1 MPSEWAGIMMTEYH
15 TDDGQQAAIAFIG
28 DAAQAAAGCPY
39 SCACVIGDTV
49 RRGMSPMNQCHE
61 IGSIVTTA
69 LLIGDTL
76 PRRAVACPADRASCT
91 RAKGMGLRV
100 CTCGSND
107 HDRRQHDHDRRPL
120 ARHDRHQRQA
130 VTTGRTGHDHGKA
143 ARTLRRTHHNG
154 LARLWPTDPCNP
166 PDRHARR
173 SPAATGTPCV
183 PPCGPRRKRYCD
195 PLPRFAPSPQGAA
208 KKSRPFFWGARRCLP
223 HGLAPAQ
230 VSELRSHPRNFQH
243 PEKIHAIFAA
253 NLAGRTQH
261 TPSLTVP

>member
-1 MPSEWAGIMMTEYH
+1 MTEYH

-49 RRGMSPMNQCHE
+49 RRGMSPMNQCYE

-107 HDRRQHDHDRRPL
+107 HDRRPL

-130 VTTGRTGHDHGKA
+130 VTTGRTGNDHDFTFGA
-143 ARTLRRTHHNG
+143 SRRTHHNG
-154 LARLWPTDPCNP
+154 PARLWPTAPCNHP
-166 PDRHARR
+166 TDTHGAVLRPLVRPACR
-173 SPAATGTPCV
+173 PAAPGAKGTVTPRGALRPCRKV
-183 PPCGPRRKRYCD
+183 PQKNCVLIVWGCAAVRGKWCGPGWAGGCGKVDGQSTHGGRYGV
-195 PLPRFAPSPQGAA
+195 F
-208 KKSRPFFWGARRCLP
+208 
-223 HGLAPAQ
+223 
-230 VSELRSHPRNFQH
+230 
-243 PEKIHAIFAA
+243 
-253 NLAGRTQH
+253 T
-261 TPSLTVP
+261 